1 MPKRREP
8 ALAIKEASNT
18 PTPAQIEAFAA
29 GADGEVT
36 TQNAILDSDAS
47 RDFKAIRLP
56 FNELYSLCNAKN
68 GSRNKRKYIV
78 CKIYLF
84 GTKKVLIMYFN
95 SAYLV
100 LKKHIFGV
108 L

>member
-8 ALAIKEASNT
+8 ALAIKEAPNN

-56 FNELYSLCNAKN
+56 FNEYEYRQLEEA
-68 GSRNKRKYIV
+68 SRRTGRSKLNFIRYA
-78 CKIYLF
+78 
-84 GTKKVLIMYFN
+84 M
-95 SAYLV
+95 
-100 LKKHIFGV
+100 LKMAAETNENI
-108 L
+108 

>member
-8 ALAIKEASNT
+8 ALAIKEAPNT

-56 FNELYSLCNAKN
+56 FNEYEYRQLGEA
-68 GSRNKRKYIV
+68 SRRTGRSKLNFIRYA
-78 CKIYLF
+78 
-84 GTKKVLIMYFN
+84 M
-95 SAYLV
+95 
-100 LKKHIFGV
+100 LKMAAETNENI
-108 L
+108 

>member
-8 ALAIKEASNT
+8 ALAIKEAPNT

-56 FNELYSLCNAKN
+56 FNEYEYRQLEEA
-68 GSRNKRKYIV
+68 SRRTGRSKLNFIRYA
-78 CKIYLF
+78 
-84 GTKKVLIMYFN
+84 M
-95 SAYLV
+95 
-100 LKKHIFGV
+100 LKMAAETNENT
-108 L
+108 

>member
-8 ALAIKEASNT
+8 ALAIKEAPNT

-47 RDFKAIRLP
+47 RYFKAIRLP
-56 FNELYSLCNAKN
+56 FNEYEYRQLEEA
-68 GSRNKRKYIV
+68 SRRTGRSKLNFIRYAMLRLAAELSENK
-78 CKIYLF
+78 
-84 GTKKVLIMYFN
+84 
-95 SAYLV
+95 
-100 LKKHIFGV
+100 
-108 L
+108 

>member
-8 ALAIKEASNT
+8 ALAIKEAPNT

-36 TQNAILDSDAS
+36 TQNAILYSDAS

-56 FNELYSLCNAKN
+56 FNEYEYRQLEEA
-68 GSRNKRKYIV
+68 SRRTGRSKLNFIRYAMLRLAAELSENK
-78 CKIYLF
+78 
-84 GTKKVLIMYFN
+84 
-95 SAYLV
+95 
-100 LKKHIFGV
+100 
-108 L
+108 

>member
-8 ALAIKEASNT
+8 ALAIKEAKNT

-47 RDFKAIRLP
+47 RYFKAIRLP
-56 FNELYSLCNAKN
+56 FNEYEYRQLEEA
-68 GSRNKRKYIV
+68 SRRTGRSKLNFIRYA
-78 CKIYLF
+78 
-84 GTKKVLIMYFN
+84 M
-95 SAYLV
+95 
-100 LKKHIFGV
+100 LKMAAEINEK
-108 L
+108 

>member
-8 ALAIKEASNT
+8 ALAIKEATNT

-47 RDFKAIRLP
+47 RYFKAIRLP
-56 FNELYSLCNAKN
+56 FNEYEYRQLEEA
-68 GSRNKRKYIV
+68 SRRTGRSKLNFIRYAMLRLAAELSENK
-78 CKIYLF
+78 
-84 GTKKVLIMYFN
+84 
-95 SAYLV
+95 
-100 LKKHIFGV
+100 
-108 L
+108 

>member
-8 ALAIKEASNT
+8 ALAIKEAPNT

-36 TQNAILDSDAS
+36 TQNAILDSDAT

-56 FNELYSLCNAKN
+56 FNEYEYRQLEEA
-68 GSRNKRKYIV
+68 SRRTGRSKLNFIRYA
-78 CKIYLF
+78 
-84 GTKKVLIMYFN
+84 M
-95 SAYLV
+95 
-100 LKKHIFGV
+100 LKMAAETNENI
-108 L
+108 

>member
-56 FNELYSLCNAKN
+56 FNEYEYRQLEEA
-68 GSRNKRKYIV
+68 SRRTGRSKLNFIRYA
-78 CKIYLF
+78 
-84 GTKKVLIMYFN
+84 M
-95 SAYLV
+95 
-100 LKKHIFGV
+100 LKMAAETNENI
-108 L
+108 

>member
-8 ALAIKEASNT
+8 ALAIKEAPNT
-18 PTPAQIEAFAA
+18 PTLAQIEAFAA

-56 FNELYSLCNAKN
+56 FNEYEYRQLEEA
-68 GSRNKRKYIV
+68 SRRTGRSKLNFIRYA
-78 CKIYLF
+78 
-84 GTKKVLIMYFN
+84 M
-95 SAYLV
+95 
-100 LKKHIFGV
+100 LKMAAETNENI
-108 L
+108 